1 MTLAMNLPRIAATAV
16 FAALI
21 ALSGTARA
29 QVLDTPATHAVIMD
43 NETGT
48 ILFSKDGTEPM
59 VPASMTKMMTAY
71 TVFEMVRR
79 GELSMSDKFTVSEN
93 AWRQGGFPSGTSTMG
108 LAPGDT
114 PTVEELL
121 HGVIIMSG
129 NDACITLAENIAGS
143 DEAFA
148 RRMTDLAHELG
159 LSSANF
165 LNSTG
170 LEAVGHVISAE
181 DLAKLAK
188 MTIDNYPDY
197 YAWYSL
203 PSYTWKNFT
212 QANRNPL
219 LEVSGADGVK
229 TGHLEVSGYGL
240 TASAVR
246 DGIRRTIVINGLDSM
261 SARAAEGERMMRIA
275 FQSFDL
281 KTITPDAT
289 KLPDV
294 PVWLGTNKTVPVS
307 LGSEIRLAGY
317 KPALEKAKAEI
328 VLAGPVQAPVKKG
341 AEVGKLVITVEGQ
354 APVEAPIV
362 AAESVG
368 KLGFL
373 GRAIEGL
380 SMMLG
385 GNEDPS

>member
-43 NETGT
+43 HETGT

-129 NDACITLAENIAGS
+129 NDACITLAENISGS

-159 LSSANF
+159 LNSANF

-181 DLAKLAK
+181 DLAKLAR

-197 YAWYSL
+197 YAWYAL

>member
-1 MTLAMNLPRIAATAV
+1 MTLAMNLPRIAASAV

-43 NETGT
+43 HETGT

-129 NDACITLAENIAGS
+129 NDACITLAENISGS

-159 LSSANF
+159 LNSANF

-181 DLAKLAK
+181 DLAKLAR

-197 YAWYSL
+197 YAWYAL

>member
-1 MTLAMNLPRIAATAV
+1 MYLPRIVLNAV
-16 FAALI
+16 VAALI
-21 ALSGTARA
+21 VFSGVARA
-29 QVLDTPATHAVIMD
+29 QMLDTPASHAVIMD
-43 NETGT
+43 HETGT
-48 ILFSKDGTEPM
+48 ILFSKRGSEPM

-71 TVFEMVRR
+71 AVFEMVRR

-93 AWRQGGFPSGTSTMG
+93 AWRKGGFPSGTSTMG

-129 NDACITLAENIAGS
+129 NDACIVLAENISGS
-143 DEAFA
+143 EDVFA
-148 RRMTDLAHELG
+148 KRMTNLAHELG
-159 LSSANF
+159 LNSANF

-188 MTIDNYPDY
+188 MTVDNYPDY

-203 PSYTWKNFT
+203 PSYSWRNFT

-219 LEVSGADGVK
+219 IEVSGADGVK

-246 DGIRRTIVINGLDSM
+246 DGVRRTIVINGLDSM
-261 SARAAEGERMMRIA
+261 AARAAEGERMMRIA
-275 FQSFDL
+275 FNSFDL
-281 KTITPDAT
+281 KTITPDAVD
-289 KLPDV
+289 LPDV
-294 PVWLGTNKTVPVS
+294 PVWLGDTKSVPV
-307 LGSEIRLAGY
+307 RLAADMRIAGY
-317 KPALEKAKAEI
+317 KAALEKAKSEI
-328 VLAGPVQAPVKKG
+328 VLPGPVEAPVKKG
-341 AEVGKLVITVEGQ
+341 AEIGKLVITVEGQ
-354 APVEAPIV
+354 DPVEAAIV
-362 AAESVG
+362 ADADVG
-368 KLGFL
+368 KLGFI

-380 SMMLG
+380 SQLIG
-385 GNEDPS
+385 GGEIQS

>member
-1 MTLAMNLPRIAATAV
+1 MHLPQIARNAVAAAVLV
-16 FAALI
+16 FASSTGLAN
-21 ALSGTARA
+21 A
-29 QVLDTPATHAVIMD
+29 QMLDTPATHAVIMD
-43 NETGT
+43 HETGA
-48 ILFSKDGTEPM
+48 ILFSKDGAEPM

-93 AWRQGGFPSGTSTMG
+93 AWRKGGFPSGTSTMG

-121 HGVIIMSG
+121 HGIIIMSG
-129 NDACITLAENIAGS
+129 NDACITLAENISGS
-143 DEAFA
+143 EEAFA
-148 RRMTDLAHELG
+148 RRMTSLAHELG
-159 LSSANF
+159 LNSASF
-165 LNSTG
+165 LNATG

-188 MTIDNYPDY
+188 LTIDNYPQY

-203 PSYTWKNFT
+203 PSYTWRDFT

-246 DGIRRTIVINGLDSM
+246 DGVRRTIVINGLPSM
-261 SARAAEGERMMRIA
+261 AARASEGERLMRIA
-275 FQSFDL
+275 FSSFDL
-281 KTITPDAT
+281 KTLTPAT
-289 KLPDV
+289 VDLPDV
-294 PVWLGTNKTVPVS
+294 PVWLGDAQTVPVK
-307 LGSEIRLAGY
+307 LANDVRLAGY
-317 KPALEKAKAEI
+317 KASLEKAKTEI
-328 VLAGPVQAPVKKG
+328 VLPGPVEAPVKKG
-341 AEVGKLVITVEGQ
+341 AEIGKLVISIEGQ
-354 APVEAPIV
+354 DPVEASII
-362 AAESVG
+362 AEADVG
-368 KLGFL
+368 KLGFF

-380 SMMLG
+380 SQLLG
-385 GNEDPS
+385 GGESQS

>member
-21 ALSGTARA
+21 ALSGTANA

-281 KTITPDAT
+281 KTITPEAT

-385 GNEDPS
+385 GNEEPS

>member
-1 MTLAMNLPRIAATAV
+1 MHLPQIARNAVAAAVLV
-16 FAALI
+16 FASSTGLAN
-21 ALSGTARA
+21 A
-29 QVLDTPATHAVIMD
+29 QMLDTPATHAVIMD
-43 NETGT
+43 HETGA
-48 ILFSKDGTEPM
+48 ILFSKDGAEPM

-93 AWRQGGFPSGTSTMG
+93 AWRKGGFPSGTSTMG

-121 HGVIIMSG
+121 HGIIIMSG
-129 NDACITLAENIAGS
+129 NDACITLAENISGS
-143 DEAFA
+143 EEAFA
-148 RRMTDLAHELG
+148 RRMTSLAHELG
-159 LSSANF
+159 LNSANF
-165 LNSTG
+165 LNATG

-188 MTIDNYPDY
+188 LTIDNYPQY

-203 PSYTWKNFT
+203 PSYTWRDFT

-246 DGIRRTIVINGLDSM
+246 DGVRRTIVINGLPSM
-261 SARAAEGERMMRIA
+261 AARASEGERLMRIA
-275 FQSFDL
+275 FSSFDL
-281 KTITPDAT
+281 KTLTPAT
-289 KLPDV
+289 VDLPDV
-294 PVWLGTNKTVPVS
+294 PVWLGDAQAVPVK
-307 LGSEIRLAGY
+307 LANDVRLAGY
-317 KPALEKAKAEI
+317 KASLEKAKTEI
-328 VLAGPVQAPVKKG
+328 VLPGPVEAPVKKG
-341 AEVGKLVITVEGQ
+341 AEIGKLVISIEGQ
-354 APVEAPIV
+354 APVEAPII
-362 AAESVG
+362 AEADVG
-368 KLGFL
+368 KLGFF

-380 SMMLG
+380 SQLLG
-385 GNEDPS
+385 GGESQS

>member
-1 MTLAMNLPRIAATAV
+1 MLQLPRIARNALV
-16 FAALI
+16 AALI
-21 ALSGTARA
+21 VFSGTAHA
-29 QVLDTPATHAVIMD
+29 QILETPASHAVIMD

-48 ILFSKDGTEPM
+48 ILFSKNGTEPM

-79 GELSMSDKFTVSEN
+79 GELSMSDKFTVSEH
-93 AWRQGGFPSGTSTMG
+93 AWREGGFPSGTSTMG

-129 NDACITLAENIAGS
+129 NDACIALAENISGS
-143 DEAFA
+143 DEAFG

-159 LSSANF
+159 LNSANF

-188 MTIDNYPDY
+188 LTIDNYPEY
-197 YAWYSL
+197 YKWYAL
-203 PSYTWKNFT
+203 PSYTWRNFT

-246 DGIRRTIVINGLDSM
+246 DGVRRTIVINGLDSM
-261 SARAAEGERMMRIA
+261 AARAAEGERLMRIA

-281 KTITPDAT
+281 KTITPET
-289 KLPDV
+289 VSLPEV
-294 PVWLGTNKTVPVS
+294 PVWLGESQKVPVR
-307 LGSEIRLAGY
+307 LARDVEIAGY
-317 KPALEKAKAEI
+317 KPSLEKAKAEI
-328 VLAGPVQAPVKKG
+328 VLPGPLQAPIRKG
-341 AEVGKLVITVEGQ
+341 EEIGKLVITIEGQ
-354 APVEAPIV
+354 SPVEAPIV
-362 AAESVG
+362 ASESVSR
-368 KLGFL
+368 LGFL

-380 SMMLG
+380 SQMLG
-385 GNEDPS
+385 GGDSQS